1 MTNYIDKLTDKLLEA
16 KTKALGKTLNN
27 LLPKKLVNT
36 LADKVV
42 RARAQT
48 LNQTLTDVQAKAL
61 VDKWLTL

>member
-1 MTNYIDKLTDKLLEA
+1 M
-16 KTKALGKTLNN
+16 NN

-61 VDKWLTL
+61 VDRWLTL